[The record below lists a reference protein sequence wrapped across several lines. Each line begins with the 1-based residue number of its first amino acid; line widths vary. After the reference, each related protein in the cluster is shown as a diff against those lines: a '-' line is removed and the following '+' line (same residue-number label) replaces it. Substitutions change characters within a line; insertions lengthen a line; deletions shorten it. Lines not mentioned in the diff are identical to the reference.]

1 MKKLYLSVM
10 GNMGSG
16 KTTVSKLIAKHL
28 NFTLIEENFFQNPFL
43 KDFYNDMHR
52 WAFHSQ
58 TFFLTEKIK
67 QMTQTKNLLRKKS
80 VVQDTPLY
88 QDVHVWAE
96 AQYES
101 GHMNEAEFALYRK
114 IYEMFLDQLISP
126 DLIIYLKTSVEVIEE
141 RINARG
147 RSFEAKVPRWYLV
160 LLNWLLDKWVAK
172 NKRVPVLT
180 IETDGINIVKNQKDV
195 GQLIEMIKSQI
206 QETQRSKVKG
216 QNYR

>member
-28 NFTLIEENFFQNPFL
+28 NFTLIEENFSQNPFL
-43 KDFYNDMHR
+43 KDFYNDMER

-58 TFFLTEKIK
+58 AFFLTEKIK
-67 QMTQTKNLLRKKS
+67 QMSQTKNLLRKKS

-101 GHMNEAEFALYRK
+101 GHMKEAEFALYRK

-160 LLNWLLDKWVAK
+160 LLNWLLEKWVVK
-172 NKRVPVLT
+172 NKRIPVLT
-180 IETDGINIVKNQKDV
+180 IETDGINIVKNSRDV
-195 GQLIEMIKSQI
+195 EELIGKIKLHI
-206 QETQRSKVKG
+206 G
-216 QNYR
+216 HI

>member
-1 MKKLYLSVM
+1 M

-16 KTTVSKLIAKHL
+16 KTTVAKLIAK
-28 NFTLIEENFFQNPFL
+28 NFNFQLIEENFSENPFL
-43 KDFYNDMHR
+43 KDFYQDMQR

-67 QMTQTKNLLRKKS
+67 QMLETKKIITKKS
-80 VVQDTPLY
+80 VVQDTPIF

-101 GHMNEAEFALYRK
+101 GHMNDAENQLYHK
-114 IYEMFLDQLISP
+114 IYNMFSDQLIFP

-141 RINARG
+141 RINSRG

-160 LLNWLLDKWVAK
+160 LLNWLLDKWVIK
-172 NKRVPVLT
+172 NSKKMNILT
-180 IETDGINIVKNQKDV
+180 IDTDGINIIKNKNDVEKLLSQVKERLK
-195 GQLIEMIKSQI
+195 
-206 QETQRSKVKG
+206 
-216 QNYR
+216 